1 MKGSQMVTH
10 VTEISTPP
18 TPADP
23 PAEFEQ
29 KAAKVWSELH
39 QAVPQMNQ
47 QADEIEQIGAAA
59 QVAKERAIQES
70 DAALGYR
77 NEAQAAKDLAQA
89 AKATAVE
96 NAGQSIAAKELSESA
111 AESAGQSAVQANATL
126 AAAEQAIAMAAAYT
140 AVPTTFKAWQI
151 VVTQPHLRFMVWSPV
166 LNKYVRAPWHQPCQL
181 FFSYDNPSSI
191 PGALPVRADAVWQQA
206 DFPDVVAR
214 LGLSGVG
221 TFALVEARGE
231 GVRVLDNGRGVDAGR
246 VLRSLQ
252 IDAMQQIY
260 GELHDYA
267 PRSGFSTNGAF
278 TYATGGSNDRQVGVG
293 TGVMSGNVT
302 VFDSGRVTR
311 TASETRMR
319 NIAFPLWMTF

>member
-1 MKGSQMVTH
+1 MVTH

-29 KAAKVWSELH
+29 KAAQVWSELH
-39 QAVPQMNQ
+39 QAVPQMNL
-47 QADEIEQIGAAA
+47 QADDIEQIGAAA
-59 QVAKERAIQES
+59 QDAKLRAIQEA

-77 NEAQAAKDLAQA
+77 NEAQAAEALAQTA
-89 AKATAVE
+89 AAVSVE
-96 NAGQSIAAKELSESA
+96 NVDQSTVAKEQAQSA
-111 AESAGQSAVQANATL
+111 ADSAEQSAVQVSTVL
-126 AAAEQAIAMAAAYT
+126 AAAEQAIAMADAYT

-151 VVTQPHLRFMVWSPV
+151 VVTQPHLRLMVWSTAQ
-166 LNKYVRAPWHQPCQL
+166 NKYVRAPWHQPCQL
-181 FFSYDNPSSI
+181 FFSYDNPASM

-206 DFPDVVAR
+206 DFPDVAAR

-221 TFALVEARGE
+221 TFTLVEARGE